1 MRRISLA
8 LLTVSAFAIS
18 SSAMAA
24 DLIID
29 TPAMP
34 GVVEVASDWEG
45 PFVGVFGGYASGE
58 LTSENAL
65 VDGTGISGWM
75 LGVTAGVNF
84 AITDGVIAGVVGDI
98 AWNNI
103 GMDEEDGDYTSGWN
117 GSLRG
122 RLGFDG
128 GAFMPYLTAGLAVG
142 RGEFDGIENT
152 HLGWTVGAGLEVA
165 VAQDLSLDLQYRYT
179 DYADET
185 YLVDAGA
192 TTHAVTIGL
201 NWGF

>member
-1 MRRISLA
+1 MRRISVA
-8 LLTVSAFAIS
+8 LLTASALVVS

-29 TPAMP
+29 TPEMA
-34 GVVEVASDWEG
+34 GVVEVESDWEG

-58 LTSENAL
+58 LTSDIGE
-65 VDGTGISGWM
+65 VDGIGLSGWM
-75 LGVTAGVNF
+75 LGVTAGANF
-84 AITDGVIAGVVGDI
+84 ALTEGVIIGVVGDI
-98 AWNNI
+98 AWNDI
-103 GMDEEDGDYTSGWN
+103 GADDFDYTSGYN

-128 GAFMPYLTAGLAVG
+128 GAFMPYLTAGLAFAG
-142 RGEFDGIENT
+142 GEYEDISNT
-152 HLGWTVGAGLEVA
+152 HFGWTVGAGLEVA

-179 DYADET
+179 DYAAEDYVFE
-185 YLVDAGA
+185 AGA
-192 TTHAVTIGL
+192 TSHAVTIGL

>member
-1 MRRISLA
+1 MRRISIA
-8 LLTVSAFAIS
+8 LLTVSALAIS

-29 TPAMP
+29 TPEMP
-34 GVVEVASDWEG
+34 GVVEVESDWEG
-45 PFVGVFGGYASGE
+45 PFVGVFGGYMAGE
-58 LTSENAL
+58 LTSDTIA
-65 VDGTGISGWM
+65 VDGIGISGWM
-75 LGVTAGVNF
+75 LGVTAGANF
-84 AITDGVIAGVVGDI
+84 AITDGVIAGVVADI
-98 AWNNI
+98 AWNNV
-103 GMDEEDGDYTSGWN
+103 GADDDTDYTSGWN

-128 GAFMPYLTAGLAVG
+128 GAFLPYLTAGLAVA
-142 RGEFDGIENT
+142 RGEFGDIDNT

-192 TTHAVTIGL
+192 TSHAVTIGL

>member
-8 LLTVSAFAIS
+8 LLTASALVVS

-29 TPAMP
+29 TPEMA
-34 GVVEVASDWEG
+34 GVVEVESDWEG

-58 LTSENAL
+58 LTSDIGE
-65 VDGTGISGWM
+65 VDGIGLSGWM
-75 LGVTAGVNF
+75 LGVTAGANF
-84 AITDGVIAGVVGDI
+84 ALTEGVIIGVVGDI
-98 AWNNI
+98 AWNDI
-103 GMDEEDGDYTSGWN
+103 GADDFDYTSGYN

-128 GAFMPYLTAGLAVG
+128 GAFMPYLTAGLAFAG
-142 RGEFDGIENT
+142 GEYDDINNT

-179 DYADET
+179 DYAAEDYVFE
-185 YLVDAGA
+185 AGA
-192 TTHAVTIGL
+192 TSHAVTIGL

>member
-8 LLTVSAFAIS
+8 LLTVSALAIS

-29 TPAMP
+29 APVDA
-34 GVVEVASDWEG
+34 GVVEVESDWEG
-45 PFVGVFGGYASGE
+45 PFVGVFGGYTSGE
-58 LTSENAL
+58 LTSDVGE
-65 VDGTGISGWM
+65 VDGIGLSGWM
-75 LGVTAGVNF
+75 LGVTAGANF
-84 AITDGVIAGVVGDI
+84 ALTEGVIIGVVGDV

-103 GMDEEDGDYTSGWN
+103 GADEFEYTSGYN

-128 GAFMPYLTAGLAVG
+128 GAFMPYLTAGVAFAG
-142 RGEFDGIENT
+142 GEYEDISNT
-152 HLGWTVGAGLEVA
+152 HIGWTAGAGLEVA

-179 DYADET
+179 DYAEEDYVFE
-185 YLVDAGA
+185 AGA
-192 TTHAVTIGL
+192 TSHAVTIGL